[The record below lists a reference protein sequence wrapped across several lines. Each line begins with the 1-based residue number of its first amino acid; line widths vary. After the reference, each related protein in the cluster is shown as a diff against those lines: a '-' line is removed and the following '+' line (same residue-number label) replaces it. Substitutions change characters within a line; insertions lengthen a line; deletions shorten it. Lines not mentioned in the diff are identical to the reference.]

1 MLDYL
6 NTRLNKQSHV
16 GEHQVRNLVGAT
28 PGSHILLLFCF
39 VFDKTTRQSH
49 SWVQKQ
55 NAKAPHSCISAYL
68 ELLELQV
75 YPIAQG

>member
-28 PGSHILLLFCF
+28 PGS
-39 VFDKTTRQSH
+39 KSKM
-49 SWVQKQ
+49 QKHLIVVSQ
-55 NAKAPHSCISAYL
+55 HTWNYL
-68 ELLELQV
+68 NFKFT
-75 YPIAQG
+75 P

>member
-28 PGSHILLLFCF
+28 PGSHILLLLFVCF
-39 VFDKTTRQSH
+39 
-49 SWVQKQ
+49 
-55 NAKAPHSCISAYL
+55 
-68 ELLELQV
+68 
-75 YPIAQG
+75 